1 MANVTRDEGHL
12 VVAAVRVLA
21 HRNGGSPTP
30 EQTAELLGWAPEAL
44 RLKVSALH
52 ELGILH
58 LVVSAYENH
67 LEIRDHLLLE
77 QLEQEQGTA
86 MSEAMAEFEQRKR
99 EEAERMS
106 RLFADGDQERRQQ
119 DRLRGMDEGLLKFER
134 GKPRNPFGDD
144 SGS

>member
-1 MANVTRDEGHL
+1 M
-12 VVAAVRVLA
+12 
-21 HRNGGSPTP
+21 
-30 EQTAELLGWAPEAL
+30 
-44 RLKVSALH
+44 
-52 ELGILH
+52 
-58 LVVSAYENH
+58 VSAYENH

-144 SGS
+144 